1 MRATMHGVNIHILTK
16 VLGEPELVQGQPFT
30 VRWTTDILGFTAT
43 ITDQSGLPSE
53 DLWQEK
59 RFTVE
64 AELDEQSPLGDMMEK
79 AVKDVYFAGVPKNNW
94 RRLSPTLRSI

>member
-1 MRATMHGVNIHILTK
+1 MKATMHGVNIHILEK
-16 VLGEPELVQGQPFT
+16 VLGLPELVQGESFS

-43 ITDQSGLPSE
+43 ITDQSGLPDE

-64 AELDEQSPLGDMMEK
+64 AEVDKQSHLGEMMEK
-79 AVKDVYFAGVPKNNW
+79 AIKHSYFSGVKKFDITWYG
-94 RRLSPTLRSI
+94 RSLRTL

>member
-1 MRATMHGVNIHILTK
+1 MHGVNIDILTK
-16 VLGEPELVQGQPFT
+16 VLGLPELVQGESFT

-59 RFTVE
+59 RFTVD
-64 AELDEQSPLGDMMEK
+64 ADTDQHVQLGDLMER
-79 AVKDVYFAGVPKNNW
+79 AVKDTYFAGVQKNNW